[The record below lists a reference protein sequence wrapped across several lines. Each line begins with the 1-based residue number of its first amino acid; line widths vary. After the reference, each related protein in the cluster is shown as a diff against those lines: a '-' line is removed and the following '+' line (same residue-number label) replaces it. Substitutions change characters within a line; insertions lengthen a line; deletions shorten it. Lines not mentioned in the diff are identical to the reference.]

1 MGLRLSSRPSAPR
14 ADRSPSVFSRASA
27 FAGLILVLA
36 ASAVAALSVA
46 PSAQAATC
54 SAAAVTVTPMHSPDG
69 TQRPFYSDDFGGGT
83 SNHSGYVGYELSG
96 ASLGSDVWIKLSGF
110 TGGALGLAANQSA
123 SIPVRATSQGGNPL
137 VYAYLTASAITA
149 TAQTFTVEVW
159 NGKPGQ
165 GGSTQVCA
173 TTDGFSSVTKVISA
187 AANKITSTSVS
198 NSSPA
203 IGGAFDVTAV
213 GDTGTMGAGP
223 STDQDTAGNGVF
235 SMAPAMTDS
244 WPADAFTL
252 TGTQVDF
259 ADGTTYRDKLRVY
272 PTLPAH
278 TNSLGYTAT
287 YHFIVRNTTTA
298 ATAVYPVQN
307 IASGTQVK
315 YTGTYPGTISQI
327 SSPTIS
333 ASLVKTATSITGPP
347 YHVTYQVVV
356 SNTSTSPVTLD
367 FLRDSPT
374 PTGSS
379 NWTFDTGTAKLGG
392 STIADPALDSG
403 TLVFRGPFSVPGSG
417 SLTFTYTLSLLTT
430 VTNSVVGT
438 IGGIDLGATSGSGNA
453 VSVDP
458 SAPIVTTGSL
468 PNATAGS
475 SYSQTPTASG
485 GTGTYTWAVTAGS
498 LPTGLSLN
506 ATTGRISGTP
516 AAAGAST
523 FTLTATDTTPKSGS
537 KSLTLTV
544 DAAAGGGT
552 PADTT
557 APTGTV
563 ALNGGA
569 SATNSRTLTVGL
581 TATDATGVVAYRLAE
596 GTDCSAASWVAV
608 TSTLSLA
615 TTAPLTV
622 SSGDGT
628 KSICAQYKDAAGNIS
643 TTSTSTIAL
652 DTTSPG
658 VTLTSA
664 APATINGA
672 FTVTATFSESVTG
685 FDASDLTIG
694 NGSAS
699 AFSGSGTTY
708 SFTVTPTTDGTV
720 AVDVAAGV
728 ASDSAGNGSTVAT
741 RLSRSADLTRPTLT
755 LSSAAGS
762 TVNAAFT
769 VTATFSESVTGFD
782 ASDATVGNGTVSSLS
797 GSGTTYTFTVT
808 PTAAG
813 TVTVDVTANSA
824 SDSAGNGNTQ
834 AAQLSRT
841 YSASAPSVTLATTAT
856 SPLTSAFTVT
866 AVFSAPVTGFDL
878 THVTV
883 GNGSASTLSGSG
895 TSYSF
900 TVTPAAD
907 GAVTVDVAADAASDT
922 GGNGNTAATQL
933 SRIADV
939 TRPALTLSS
948 AAPAVTN
955 AAFTVTATFSESV
968 TGFDASDVTVGNGT
982 LSSLSGSGATYTFT
996 VTPATDGPV
1005 TVDVDAAAA
1014 ADSAGNPSTAATRLS
1029 RTADLT
1035 SPLVTL
1041 ATSAA
1046 SPVHGAFTVTATFSE
1061 NVTGFALG
1069 DLTIGNGGASA
1080 LSGSGATYTFTVT
1093 PAADGTVT
1101 VDLPTGGA
1109 DDAARNT
1116 NAAATRLQVVNY
1128 STPPTVAT
1136 TSGPDPTTADAT
1148 AIFSFAA
1155 DEATTFTC
1163 SLDGAPF
1170 ATCSSP
1176 TVVTGIG
1183 AGTHVFTI
1191 RAADTAGNTA
1201 VTTRTW
1207 TVTQPTVTFSVT
1219 PEDPSDDTVTL
1230 AWSSTG
1236 SPLTF
1241 TCTLDGAGGSACAS
1255 PFTLTGLIDGPH
1267 VFTVEAHVGTALT
1280 GSATIRWTSRKRIP
1294 KPDVL
1299 IIPKISAT
1307 DMLGR
1312 PQPFKQSTDAPHSLG
1327 PFTRK
1332 LQVKLHIPT
1341 PSGDDLQQVDH
1352 VTISNFA
1359 DFHVQQRFA
1368 IAPDELY
1375 DWQLLAG
1382 PSGDRPVYIRFEDTP
1397 DAPVGA
1403 ATIVL
1408 DQELPT
1414 LTPKPMTERAAAS
1427 SATVIRRAAAYG
1439 TIYCG
1444 AAPRRWLRLPG
1455 ADGLSG
1461 LNAVQIAS
1469 NRAHPCGWRPYLPTI
1484 SYRLPGHVIYIRIE
1498 DRVGNVS
1505 HWYRVKAK

>member
-1 MGLRLSSRPSAPR
+1 VDGT
-14 ADRSPSVFSRASA
+14 PSVFGRASA

-123 SIPVRATSQGGNPL
+123 SIPVRATSQAGNPL

-223 STDQDTAGNGVF
+223 STDQDTAANGVF

-259 ADGTTYRDKLRVY
+259 SSGTTYRDKLRVY

-278 TNSLGYTAT
+278 TNSLGYTAI

-327 SSPTIS
+327 SSPTIT

-356 SNTSTSPVTLD
+356 SNSSTSPVTLD

-417 SLTFTYTLSLLTT
+417 SLTFTYTLALLTT

-438 IGGIDLGATSGSGNA
+438 IGGIDLGATSGTGNA

-458 SAPIVTTGSL
+458 SAPIVTTTSL

-485 GTGTYTWAVTAGS
+485 GTGTYTWVVTTGS

-516 AAAGAST
+516 AAAGTST

-537 KSLTLTV
+537 KSFTLTV
-544 DAAAGGGT
+544 DAAAGGG
-552 PADTT
+552 ADTT
-557 APTGTV
+557 APTGSV

-569 SATNSRTLTVGL
+569 TSTNSTTVTVGL
-581 TATDATGVVAYRLAE
+581 TASDATGVVAYRVAE

-608 TSTLSLA
+608 TSTLSLS
-615 TTAPLTV
+615 TTAPLIV

-628 KSICAQYKDAAGNIS
+628 KTVCTQYKDAAGNIS
-643 TTSTSTIAL
+643 TTSTSTITL
-652 DTTSPG
+652 DTASPD

-664 APATINGA
+664 APATVNGA

-685 FDASDLTIG
+685 FDASDLTIS

-720 AVDVAAGV
+720 TVDVAAGA
-728 ASDSAGNGSTVAT
+728 ASDAAGNGSTVAT
-741 RLSRSADLTRPTLT
+741 RLSRTADLTRPTLT

-762 TVNAAFT
+762 TINTAFT

-782 ASDATVGNGTVSSLS
+782 ASDVTVGNGTVSSLS

-813 TVTVDVTANSA
+813 PVTVDVVANGA
-824 SDSAGNGNTQ
+824 ADSAGNGNT
-834 AAQLSRT
+834 APTQLART
-841 YSASAPSVTLATTAT
+841 FAPSAPTVTLATTAT
-856 SPLTSAFTVT
+856 SPLNGSFTVT
-866 AVFSAPVTGFDL
+866 AVYSEPVTGFD
-878 THVTV
+878 TTDVSV
-883 GNGSASTLSGSG
+883 GNGNASSFSGSG
-895 TSYSF
+895 ASYSF

-907 GAVTVDVAADAASDT
+907 GTVTVDVAANAASDT

-933 SRIADV
+933 ARTADL
-939 TRPALTLSS
+939 TAPLAALTTS
-948 AAPAVTN
+948 ATSPVDG
-955 AAFTVTATFSESV
+955 AFTVTATFSESV
-968 TGFDASDVTVGNGT
+968 TD
-982 LSSLSGSGATYTFT
+982 
-996 VTPATDGPV
+996 
-1005 TVDVDAAAA
+1005 
-1014 ADSAGNPSTAATRLS
+1014 
-1029 RTADLT
+1029 
-1035 SPLVTL
+1035 
-1041 ATSAA
+1041 
-1046 SPVHGAFTVTATFSE
+1046 
-1061 NVTGFALG
+1061 FALD
-1069 DLTIGNGGASA
+1069 DLTIGNGSASA
-1080 LSGSGATYTFTVT
+1080 LTGSGSTYTFIVT
-1093 PAADGTVT
+1093 PAADGNVT
-1101 VDLPTGGA
+1101 VDVPAGGA
-1109 DDAARNT
+1109 HDAAGNG
-1116 NAAATRLQVVNY
+1116 NSAATRLQMAND
-1128 STPPTVAT
+1128 STPPTVAS
-1136 TSGPDPTTADAT
+1136 TSGPDATTTDST
-1148 AIFSFAA
+1148 AIFAFAA
-1155 DEATTFTC
+1155 DETTTFTC
-1163 SLDGAPF
+1163 SLDGAAF
-1170 ATCSSP
+1170 AACSSP
-1176 TVVTGIG
+1176 TVLAGIG
-1183 AGTHVFTI
+1183 AGDHVFEV
-1191 RAADTAGNTA
+1191 RATDAAGNTA
-1201 VTTRTW
+1201 VTTRRW
-1207 TVTQPTVTFSVT
+1207 SVTLPVVTLPVVTFSVT

-1241 TCTLDGAGGSACAS
+1241 TCTLDGGSGAACAS

-1267 VFTVEAHVGTALT
+1267 VFTVDAHVGTTLT
-1280 GSATIRWTSRKRIP
+1280 GSATIRWTSHKRIP
-1294 KPDVL
+1294 KPNVL
-1299 IIPKISAT
+1299 IIPKITAT

-1359 DFHVQQRFA
+1359 DFHSQQRFA
-1368 IAPDELY
+1368 LAPDELY
-1375 DWQLLAG
+1375 DWELLAG

-1414 LTPKPMTERAAAS
+1414 LHPKPMTERAAARN
-1427 SATVIRRAAAYG
+1427 ATVIRRAAAYG

-1444 AAPRRWLRLPG
+1444 AAPRRWLRLPA

-1461 LNAVQIAS
+1461 LNAIQIAS

-1484 SYRLPGHVIYIRIE
+1484 SYRLPGHVVYIRIE

-1505 HWYRVKAK
+1505 RWYRIKTK